1 MALCF
6 IRARVVNLPETDMN
20 YSLEVLRVG
29 MCRGRASIWM
39 ITINPRDIEMEDISS
54 VFFDM
59 VSGVTNMI

>member
-1 MALCF
+1 MAICF
-6 IRARVVNLPETDMN
+6 IRARVVNLPEPDMN

-29 MCRGRASIWM
+29 MCRGWASIWM